1 MNSSIYYISKGDLEF
16 VRESL
21 LRKQRTNYGK
31 DFLFYPEVT
40 LLCGYDFIET
50 VIMMKNREDSLI
62 GKLIS
67 IMIDNVELLET
78 GVFRFPIVFFER
90 NIMRE
95 IFCSSIALRKFL
107 VYGIIGKFH
116 MIKISERIV
125 DYFNQKEKEES
136 SDESTIEI
144 SVDGSQEENK
154 MNGEVGYASNLSDCV
169 VCENLVN
176 GGNSKCDD
184 HKKGI
189 RTDGNDVD
197 LKETEQE
204 VIELISQTQC
214 VIEEME
220 RGSEISLSNI
230 EEVEHQLDVLD
241 FELQMEIAEGDVGV
255 INEAHVDYLNNEI
268 IYVPSHKTRMKDE
281 TKTGLGTL
289 RKMASSYVYMKRT
302 RQIDFDLMGAK
313 IQESINKQ
321 EISYEDAMV
330 LKFVSKERQ
339 NSNQIARK
347 INVYLSGV
355 YWTNKIVEVHLE
367 LLFLKKFVLR
377 TKSGTDIFYYIV

>member
-1 MNSSIYYISKGDLEF
+1 
-16 VRESL
+16 
-21 LRKQRTNYGK
+21 
-31 DFLFYPEVT
+31 
-40 LLCGYDFIET
+40 
-50 VIMMKNREDSLI
+50 
-62 GKLIS
+62 
-67 IMIDNVELLET
+67 
-78 GVFRFPIVFFER
+78 
-90 NIMRE
+90 MRE

-255 INEAHVDYLNNEI
+255 TNEAHVDYLNNEI

-377 TKSGTDIFYYIV
+377 IKSGTDIFYYIV